1 MLVELEKIP
10 FHPRRIQGPGR
21 PGLRA
26 TAGSLQPARP
36 HPLGHGGTRAG
47 GLPRRGLDGRHR
59 LQDACTSSCPEPLQP
74 RPAAEGPRWPA
85 GPRGCSAPT
94 RRGGSGASAPRARA
108 AGGDDARGGGGGGLS
123 RSPLRVGLEFPR
135 RAAGAGV
142 SRRSRTAGPAFA
154 FRREARGLWAEVTEG
169 QAPCRGPGG
178 DAAPDTLLRVFGAFH
193 TFPPPRTAPGF
204 RRGSGRRVGSLCGL
218 AVCWDFFLR
227 GEPPPPLSSP
237 KSCGFPRRRKEVEKV
252 LETAL

>member
-1 MLVELEKIP
+1 MRARPAVLSP
-10 FHPRRIQGPGR
+10 CGPDPAGR
-21 PGLRA
+21 LRCLRA
-26 TAGSLQPARP
+26 PGPC
-36 HPLGHGGTRAG
+36 GGRRRC
-47 GLPRRGLDGRHR
+47 PRRG
-59 LQDACTSSCPEPLQP
+59 
-74 RPAAEGPRWPA
+74 A
-85 GPRGCSAPT
+85 GWGW
-94 RRGGSGASAPRARA
+94 
-108 AGGDDARGGGGGGLS
+108 GLS